1 MKFKKGEIINVKGP
15 AKIEIKGGLCSIIG
29 AEFETGTF
37 EIHRGKSIPVE
48 MRGDSEIEIEGE
60 FDRLDATT
68 IPEKWHKI
76 VESFVKNKPGVV
88 LVLGEIDTGK
98 TFFSTFLANSLLRN
112 NIKVSII
119 DCDVG
124 QSDIGPPGTLGL
136 AVLSKPVVFI
146 SDDKPTSLFY
156 LGSHSPGLHLVSAV
170 VGVKKLVDEALKR
183 SQTVLIDTPGWVQGD
198 GGRLL
203 RNSEIDILNPDK
215 IMLLERGAE
224 LEHLVKR
231 EPASKIERIHV
242 SKKATS
248 TTDADRKLLREKIAE
263 QYYQSMRKLEFG
275 FDNVTTDRAYLL
287 TGEKIEP
294 ASVKVL
300 WAEKLS
306 AWEGILVVTASPLNA
321 SEIAALKKE
330 FSVFKVKNI
339 VKGVERNMVVGLLGE
354 DKKCLGLGIMEEIN
368 YSSREFI
375 LRTPIRENTKVKIIQ
390 FGSIKFSPEM
400 KEAGF
405 VEPGYF

>member
-1 MKFKKGEIINVKGP
+1 MKFKNGDIIIVKGP
-15 AKIEIKGGLCSIIG
+15 AEIKIKKGLCSIVG
-29 AEFETGTF
+29 AEFETGYF
-37 EIHRGKSIPVE
+37 EIHQGKSIPVE
-48 MRGDSEIEIEGE
+48 MRADSEIEVSGK
-60 FDRLDATT
+60 FDRLESST
-68 IPEKWHKI
+68 IPEKWHEI
-76 VESFVKNKPGVV
+76 AESFAKKKPRVV

-98 TFFSTFLANSLLRN
+98 TFFSTFLANSLLGK
-112 NIKVSII
+112 NIKVSIV

-146 SDDKPTSLFY
+146 ADEKPASLFY
-156 LGSHSPGLHLVSAV
+156 LGSHSPGLHLTSAV
-170 VGVKKLVDEALKR
+170 VGVKKLVDEALKH
-183 SQTVLIDTPGWVQGD
+183 SQVVLIDTPGWVQGD

-215 IMLLERGAE
+215 IMLLERGRE

-231 EPASKIERIHV
+231 EPASKIERIRV

-263 QYYQSMRKLEFG
+263 KYYQSMRKLEFS

-287 TGEKIEP
+287 TGERIEP
-294 ASVKVL
+294 GSVKVL
-300 WAEKLS
+300 WAERLS
-306 AWEGILVVTASPLNA
+306 GWEGILVATAKPLTGD
-321 SEIAALKKE
+321 EIAALKKE

-339 VKGVERNMVVGLLGE
+339 VKGVERNMVVGLL
-354 DKKCLGLGIMEEIN
+354 DKDKACLGLGIMEEIN
-368 YSSREFI
+368 YSSREFV
-375 LRTPIRENTKVKIIQ
+375 LWVPIREDTKVKILQ

>member
-1 MKFKKGEIINVKGP
+1 MKFKKGDIIIVKGS

-29 AEFETGTF
+29 AEFETGAF
-37 EIHRGKSIPVE
+37 EIHQGKSIPVE
-48 MRGDSEIEIEGE
+48 MRSDSEIEIEGK
-60 FDRLDATT
+60 FDRLDTTT

-76 VESFVKNKPGVV
+76 VDSFVKNKPRVV

-136 AVLSKPVVFI
+136 AVLSKPVVFV
-146 SDDKPTSLFY
+146 SDEKPTSLFY

-170 VGVKKLVDEALKR
+170 VGVKKLVDEALKH

-215 IMLLERGAE
+215 IILLERGTE

-231 EPASKIERIHV
+231 EPESRIERIHV

-248 TTDADRKLLREKIAE
+248 TTDADRKLLREKVAA
-263 QYYQSMRKLEFG
+263 QYYQNMRKLEFG

-294 ASVKVL
+294 TSVKVL

-306 AWEGILVVTASPLNA
+306 AWEGILVVTASPLKD

-354 DKKCLGLGIMEEIN
+354 DKRCLGLGIMEEIN
-368 YSSREFI
+368 YSSREFV
-375 LRTPIRENTKVKIIQ
+375 LWTPVRENTKVKIIQ